1 MNLPKMNQ
9 RGDIIDAFTVAIVG
23 AIMAI
28 PLVFIMPV
36 LIDNLITPQ
45 IVNRQFG
52 SVSIQLYELII
63 LIYTIVFIIMIF
75 QTLRTPSRQ
84 GTF

>member
-1 MNLPKMNQ
+1 MDLPKFNQ
-9 RGDIIDAFTVAIVG
+9 RGDIIDAFIVTIVG
-23 AIMAI
+23 SLMAI

-52 SVSIQLYELII
+52 SVSITLYELII
-63 LIYTIVFIIMIF
+63 LIYTIVLIIMIF
-75 QTLRTPSRQ
+75 QTLRAPSSQRQ
-84 GTF
+84 F

>member
-1 MNLPKMNQ
+1 MDLPKLNQ
-9 RGDIIDAFTVAIVG
+9 RGDIIDAFIVTVVG
-23 AIMAI
+23 ALMAI

-52 SVSIQLYELII
+52 SVSIQLYELVI
-63 LIYTIVFIIMIF
+63 LIYTMVFIIMIF
-75 QTLRTPSRQ
+75 LTLRAPGQQRQ
-84 GTF
+84 F